1 MCAHRVVG
9 WAGQMA
15 GESNL
20 GHGNMGTW
28 EHWNIGTLSRM
39 KKTGVCNMEDR
50 LSRQEGKGFVIV
62 VRN

>member
-1 MCAHRVVG
+1 MCALRVVG

-20 GHGNMGTW
+20 GHGNM

-39 KKTGVCNMEDR
+39 KKNGVCNMEDR